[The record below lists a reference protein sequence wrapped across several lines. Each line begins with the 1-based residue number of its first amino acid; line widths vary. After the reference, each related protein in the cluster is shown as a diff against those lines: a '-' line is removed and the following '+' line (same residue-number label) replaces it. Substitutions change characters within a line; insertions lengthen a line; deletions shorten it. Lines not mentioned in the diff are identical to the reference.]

1 MGAGGSRPI
10 NNQSKVVLV
19 KGSDEGKTIDF
30 VTASSAS
37 EERKDDRDSPD
48 DESIVQPFT
57 SFETVPEPP
66 RGASPV
72 TNPKVV
78 GSTTATVVASD
89 REPRPR
95 DAQMEETGGHTHGE
109 SDADWYLQGID
120 DEIEELGL

>member
-57 SFETVPEPP
+57 SFGTVHELREMLHEQVRQRDGHPNDHLPCPAQSTP
-66 RGASPV
+66 R
-72 TNPKVV
+72 
-78 GSTTATVVASD
+78 
-89 REPRPR
+89 
-95 DAQMEETGGHTHGE
+95 
-109 SDADWYLQGID
+109 
-120 DEIEELGL
+120 IE

>member
-66 RGASPV
+66 RGASWR
-72 TNPKVV
+72 NR
-78 GSTTATVVASD
+78 ASGLMKALQTL
-89 REPRPR
+89 RIVETRWAACFCR
-95 DAQMEETGGHTHGE
+95 GAQ
-109 SDADWYLQGID
+109 
-120 DEIEELGL
+120 